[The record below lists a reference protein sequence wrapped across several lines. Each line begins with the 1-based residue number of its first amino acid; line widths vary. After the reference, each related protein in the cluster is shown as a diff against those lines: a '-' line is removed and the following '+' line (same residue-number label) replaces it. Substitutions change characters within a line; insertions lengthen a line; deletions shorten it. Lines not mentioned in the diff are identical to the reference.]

1 MDIILDFIC
10 ELDSEEDS
18 LYPIEVAI
26 EIVETHSVPLD
37 FLDLRLLVDKTLSSL
52 SYVISQNLAK
62 SLTQSEDIL
71 HGAEAN
77 ESADILHVGSN
88 QCEDIL
94 HSILSLLNFFEKCQ
108 VNRRTFCWGDN
119 CLVIIIALD
128 NTEKFELNL
137 LKEQITNTFE
147 SVLSVFNN
155 ERSETIEVD
164 CLTAMSTTE
173 DDNEVEYDESAT
185 SKAMSSTE
193 DDNEVEY
200 VESATSRAMSTTED
214 DNKVEYVESAT
225 SNSNPPFRKL
235 KIYVV
240 NNNQFILKPPM
251 I

>member
-1 MDIILDFIC
+1 M
-10 ELDSEEDS
+10 
-18 LYPIEVAI
+18 
-26 EIVETHSVPLD
+26 
-37 FLDLRLLVDKTLSSL
+37 
-52 SYVISQNLAK
+52 
-62 SLTQSEDIL
+62 
-71 HGAEAN
+71 
-77 ESADILHVGSN
+77 
-88 QCEDIL
+88 
-94 HSILSLLNFFEKCQ
+94 
-108 VNRRTFCWGDN
+108 
-119 CLVIIIALD
+119 
-128 NTEKFELNL
+128 NL

-225 SNSNPPFRKL
+225 SNSNPNSQKVL
-235 KIYVV
+235 LE
-240 NNNQFILKPPM
+240 N
-251 I
+251 